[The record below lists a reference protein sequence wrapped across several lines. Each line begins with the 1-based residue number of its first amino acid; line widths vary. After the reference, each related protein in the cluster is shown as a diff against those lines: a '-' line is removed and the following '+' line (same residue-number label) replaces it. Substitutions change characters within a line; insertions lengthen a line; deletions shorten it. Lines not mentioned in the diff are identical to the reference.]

1 MVTAPGDGRRTTG
14 ATALGRLVLPA
25 LVGVLGLVLA
35 LAALDTLRRLDDLDA
50 RRGAALSETK
60 DPTAPAGE
68 TADAF
73 RLARTVLAPGA
84 RFALAFGPDVDR
96 NARGFY
102 RLFST
107 YYLYPAVAVAEPAR
121 AEVVLVF
128 GSPPAGIRGSFE
140 AIGEEG
146 GVWLGRRRAA

>member
-1 MVTAPGDGRRTTG
+1 MATAPGDVRRAGRTR
-14 ATALGRLVLPA
+14 APGRLA
-25 LVGVLGLVLA
+25 LTTLVTALGLVLS

-60 DPTAPAGE
+60 DPSAPAGE
-68 TADAF
+68 TAEAF
-73 RLARTVLAPGA
+73 RLARSVLAPGA

-107 YYLYPAVAVAEPAR
+107 YYLYPAVAVAEPVR
-121 AEVVLVF
+121 ADVVLVF
-128 GSPPAGIRGSFE
+128 GAPPAGIRDSFE